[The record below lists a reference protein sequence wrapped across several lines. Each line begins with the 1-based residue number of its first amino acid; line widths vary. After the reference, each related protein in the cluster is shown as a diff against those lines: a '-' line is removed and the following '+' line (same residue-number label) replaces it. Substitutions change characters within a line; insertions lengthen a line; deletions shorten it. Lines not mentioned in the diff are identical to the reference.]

1 MLGAVSIP
9 YFLLVVRPTDAPP
22 DKKKT
27 ESMRYICALTI
38 AGSDSCGGAGVQAD
52 IKTMSAL
59 GVYAASAITSVTVQN
74 TLGVQAIQAIQP
86 EIVAGQIRAVMDDI
100 KPTAIKVGMVNDQ
113 ATILAIADTLQQY
126 STQKLV
132 VDPVMVSTSGS
143 MLMQKDALG
152 TFCSRLLPMA
162 TLLTP
167 NIPEAEVL
175 SNLSIRSIDDMDAA
189 GRSILA
195 LGCKAVLIKGGHL
208 EGRKVDKLYLPN
220 NEVCSF
226 VHEAIA
232 TRNTHGTGC
241 TLSSAIA
248 AFMARGLALTD
259 AVAQAKTYL
268 SQALEAGKD
277 VHIGEGHGPINHL
290 FNPEKQ
296 IIL

>member
-1 MLGAVSIP
+1 
-9 YFLLVVRPTDAPP
+9 
-22 DKKKT
+22 
-27 ESMRYICALTI
+27 MRYICALTI

-113 ATILAIADTLQQY
+113 ATTLAIADTLQQY
-126 STQKLV
+126 SPQKLV
-132 VDPVMVSTSGS
+132 VDPVMVSTSGL
-143 MLMQKDALG
+143 MLMQKDALS

-175 SNLSIRSIDDMDAA
+175 SDLSIRSIDDMDAA

-208 EGRKVDKLYLPN
+208 EGRKADKLYLPN
-220 NEVCSF
+220 GEVCSF

-248 AFMARGLALTD
+248 AFMARGLALAD

-268 SQALEAGKD
+268 SQALETGKD
-277 VHIGEGHGPINHL
+277 VHIGEGHGPVNHL

>member
-1 MLGAVSIP
+1 
-9 YFLLVVRPTDAPP
+9 
-22 DKKKT
+22 
-27 ESMRYICALTI
+27 MRYICALTI

-86 EIVAGQIRAVMDDI
+86 EIVAGQIQAVMDDI

-113 ATILAIADTLQQY
+113 ATILAIADTLRQY
-126 STQKLV
+126 SPQKLV

-220 NEVCSF
+220 GEVCSF

-248 AFMARGLALTD
+248 AFMARGLALAD

-277 VHIGEGHGPINHL
+277 VHIGEGHGPVNHL

>member
-1 MLGAVSIP
+1 MRLN
-9 YFLLVVRPTDAPP
+9 
-22 DKKKT
+22 KKT
-27 ESMRYICALTI
+27 INSMRYICALTI

-126 STQKLV
+126 SPQKLV

-152 TFCSRLLPMA
+152 IFCSRLLPMA

-175 SNLSIRSIDDMDAA
+175 SNLSISSTEDMDAA

-220 NEVCSF
+220 GEVCSF

-248 AFMARGLALTD
+248 AFMARGLALAD

-277 VHIGEGHGPINHL
+277 VHIGEGHGPVNHL